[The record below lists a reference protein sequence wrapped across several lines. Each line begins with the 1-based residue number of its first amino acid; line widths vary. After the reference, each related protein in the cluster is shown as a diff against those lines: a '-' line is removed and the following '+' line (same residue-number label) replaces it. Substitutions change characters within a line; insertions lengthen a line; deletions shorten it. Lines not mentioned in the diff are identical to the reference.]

1 MHAPKTRG
9 GGLGRPSVRVATV
22 GVALATALIAVFL
35 AGPRLH
41 ALTNQAYADT
51 HSFLGVP
58 NVLNVVS
65 NLAFLLVGVA
75 GLALCADR
83 RSPRPVASWAAFY
96 AGLVLTSLGSTWYH
110 LAPSD
115 ATIVWDRLGMTVAF
129 VALSIAVLQQS
140 TGLSLER
147 YVLVPALCAGVAS
160 VLWWRATGDL
170 RPYAWVQAA
179 PLACVMVS
187 LACGWVAAPLR
198 RALAWSL
205 ALYVAAKFTETFDA
219 RFFQL
224 TGQLISGH
232 TLKHLLA
239 AASAAVILAAQYR
252 DPAGVAAASPERK
265 ALRGT

>member
-1 MHAPKTRG
+1 MNPQKTRG

-22 GVALATALIAVFL
+22 CVALAAALIAVFL
-35 AGPRLH
+35 AGPWLP
-41 ALTNQAYADT
+41 ALTNQAYADSR
-51 HSFLGVP
+51 SFLGVP
-58 NVLNVVS
+58 NFLNVVS
-65 NLAFLLVGVA
+65 NLAFLLVGVV

-96 AGLVLTSLGSTWYH
+96 AGLVLTSLGSAWYH

-129 VALSIAVLQQS
+129 IALFSAVLQQS
-140 TGLSLER
+140 SQLSPER
-147 YVLVPALCAGVAS
+147 YVLIPSLCGGVAS

-179 PLACVMVS
+179 PLACVTLSV
-187 LACGWVAAPLR
+187 ACGWVAAPLR
-198 RALAWSL
+198 RALEWSL
-205 ALYVAAKFTETFDA
+205 LLYLVAKLAETFDE
-219 RFFQL
+219 RIFQL
-224 TGQLISGH
+224 TGQLMSGH

-252 DPAGVAAASPERK
+252 DPAGVAGASPERK